1 MKITFEDVLSEVN
14 ISKQDI
20 LDLKIELRNAKK
32 GEELPIILKLIGLAD
47 EVGQYYYKKIFYE
60 DFFIS
65 IEDIAKHL
73 DVS

>member
-32 GEELPIILKLIGLAD
+32 RRRASN
-47 EVGQYYYKKIFYE
+47 Y
-60 DFFIS
+60 S
-65 IEDIAKHL
+65 
-73 DVS
+73 